1 MIIFFSR
8 GRIGNQLFQYAFL
21 NTIVKKKERIYGI
34 NMDDFVKYFN
44 IENKNFKNISLKRG
58 YIIRIIKSIMMFFV
72 KIKIIGYI
80 FQKRDLKGRPLPEY
94 IKKRGL
100 LPIRLIKSDYFQSP
114 SLFNSEK
121 IDFSLKEEYIIKA
134 KEFLAN
140 IPPSY
145 KRCFIHIRRGD
156 YLFIEYD
163 GYKGINLPKNYYIKA
178 IEIIKKEAKDIFF
191 IFLSDDPEFVE
202 YCYNEIENKIISREK
217 EAVDLAIMMECEY
230 GIISNSSFSWWGAY
244 LMKNR
249 KKVIFPKY
257 WYGWKSK
264 IEFHSEI
271 YPEWGEIIEPN

>member
-145 KRCFIHIRRGD
+145 KRCLLIGTVISGFLRFWVKIR
-156 YLFIEYD
+156 
-163 GYKGINLPKNYYIKA
+163 
-178 IEIIKKEAKDIFF
+178 FF
-191 IFLSDDPEFVE
+191 PRTMTFYS
-202 YCYNEIENKIISREK
+202 
-217 EAVDLAIMMECEY
+217 
-230 GIISNSSFSWWGAY
+230 
-244 LMKNR
+244 
-249 KKVIFPKY
+249 
-257 WYGWKSK
+257 
-264 IEFHSEI
+264 
-271 YPEWGEIIEPN
+271 PNN